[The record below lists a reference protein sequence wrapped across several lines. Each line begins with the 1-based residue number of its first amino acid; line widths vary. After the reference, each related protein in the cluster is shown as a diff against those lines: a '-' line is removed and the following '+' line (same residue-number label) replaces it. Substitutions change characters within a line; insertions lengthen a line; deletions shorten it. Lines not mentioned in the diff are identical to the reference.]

1 MLCGWIVP
9 LKQKLTVP
17 SKDARRVLTLHGFDC
32 NEEGTLVWAL
42 SNNDLLN
49 PLTRTQFLKLCDAT
63 GGGMS
68 VYTSLARPFAL
79 YNNDDILR
87 LHMMTA
93 EQFRRQ
99 TKVEKVALV
108 DLFTC
113 LKDLGCINEN
123 SEGVFPRKVA
133 VSNKKPKE
141 LTKKE
146 LRKQAKFKERKAKKA
161 EERRLKKLAKKAESP
176 AVKPRADRHG
186 ES

>member
-32 NEEGTLVWAL
+32 NEEGTLVWVL

-93 EQFRRQ
+93 EDFRRQ

-108 DLFTC
+108 DLYSC

-123 SEGVFPRKVA
+123 ADGVFPRKVA

-146 LRKQAKFKERKAKKA
+146 IRKQARIKERKARKAEERKAKKLA
-161 EERRLKKLAKKAESP
+161 RKLDAPS
-176 AVKPRADRHG
+176 VKPRADRTD
-186 ES
+186 